1 MKAEQHT
8 ILLVDDEVGLLS
20 LLTMVFEAEGF
31 KVLRAS
37 SGPEALQRFSGSHID
52 VVVLDYLMPD
62 MNGGE
67 VAHRMREIDA
77 SVPIVMLSA
86 CLTVPD
92 DVRDRVDMFVEKG
105 FGTKALLSAV
115 TRVLQCSRSSR

>member
-8 ILLVDDEVGLLS
+8 ILLVDDEAGLLS

-37 SGPEALQRFSGSHID
+37 SGPEALQRFSGGHID

-67 VAHRMREIDA
+67 IARRMREINA

-115 TRVLQCSRSSR
+115 TRMVQGSRS

>member
-1 MKAEQHT
+1 MKAGQHT
-8 ILLVDDEVGLLS
+8 ILLVDDEAGLLS

-31 KVLRAS
+31 KVLCAS
-37 SGPEALQRFSGSHID
+37 RGPEALRQFSDGNID

-67 VAHRMREIDA
+67 VARHMREIDA

-86 CLTVPD
+86 NLAVPT
-92 DVRDRVDMFVEKG
+92 DVRESVDTFVEKG
-105 FGTKALLSAV
+105 FGTKALLGAV
-115 TRVLQCSRSSR
+115 TKVLQGSRPS